1 MKLIMCVYIHARW
14 RVMGKRRRHHDQS
27 LYFPITPASISL
39 MNEVNPPPRQ
49 GQSPEKWC
57 NYMSLNRG
65 GEGERGRKNKRERM
79 CHCGCFTKKW
89 EWNIHSFSFSIKRL
103 CVGICHMILQGE
115 LTCTELLCYNTTIN
129 YSHSQESKNILQT
142 HMQLYLICST
152 VTPSFAMYIFLNFI
166 WLSTIWKV

>member
-1 MKLIMCVYIHARW
+1 MAHINARWSWLCVFTYMACW
-14 RVMGKRRRHHDQS
+14 RVMVKRRQHHDQS

-39 MNEVNPPPRQ
+39 MNEANPPPRQ

-65 GEGERGRKNKRERM
+65 GEWERARKNKRERM

-103 CVGICHMILQGE
+103 SVVICHMIARGNWPVQS
-115 LTCTELLCYNTTIN
+115 CYTTIE
-129 YSHSQESKNILQT
+129 QQIILT
-142 HMQLYLICST
+142 LMSRKIS
-152 VTPSFAMYIFLNFI
+152 SFRCRFI
-166 WLSTIWKV
+166 